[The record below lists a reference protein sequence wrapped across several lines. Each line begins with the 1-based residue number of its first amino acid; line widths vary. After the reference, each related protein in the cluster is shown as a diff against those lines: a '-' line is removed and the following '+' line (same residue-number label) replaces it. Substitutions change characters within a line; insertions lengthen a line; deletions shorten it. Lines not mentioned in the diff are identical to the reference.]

1 MPHVSTVPCIYNNRV
16 ATSCTQV
23 WRSRFR
29 QQSRCP
35 FCVSQLEPSA
45 TSQSVSSHTPL
56 PLRHLE
62 RLPKGVY
69 GVMIFV
75 RGLCVLCLGRSI
87 GSDSIISFVVYYEFV
102 FLMSLSLI
110 NQYSIC
116 MGLSGDLCKP
126 WRPRPLQ
133 TSRLHDWR
141 NVQTGPT
148 IALRR

>member
-1 MPHVSTVPCIYNNRV
+1 MSVLRL
-16 ATSCTQV
+16 ATRAQCDFSVGIESYTAALEASGAAAEGSLRRYDFCK
-23 WRSRFR
+23 RFVC
-29 QQSRCP
+29 SL
-35 FCVSQLEPSA
+35 FGLVYW
-45 TSQSVSSHTPL
+45 
-56 PLRHLE
+56 E
-62 RLPKGVY
+62 RFDY
-69 GVMIFV
+69 F
-75 RGLCVLCLGRSI
+75 
-87 GSDSIISFVVYYEFV
+87 FVVYYEVV

-116 MGLSGDLCKP
+116 MGLSCDLCKP